1 MNEQS
6 DGKLLATVLL
16 LQGADS
22 LFKQVTCMTFYKQ
35 ANVVI
40 SADLWNLARPS
51 SLWNQELQAALWP
64 RRLPSDL
71 QHTETG
77 ITTK

>member
-16 LQGADS
+16 LQGAD
-22 LFKQVTCMTFYKQ
+22 LLLKQVTCMTFYKQ

-40 SADLWNLARPS
+40 SADL
-51 SLWNQELQAALWP
+51 
-64 RRLPSDL
+64 
-71 QHTETG
+71 
-77 ITTK
+77 